1 MLTIYLSL
9 LVKGLVLISSLILIT
24 FILKQSTRRPINR
37 AMASYLCTLV
47 FWQVFSL
54 MVSISSFLDLPQQA
68 IYWYRLQVAGST
80 GYFIMFF
87 ALVTTFRNAT
97 DRYRLRTL
105 GYYIILFFAAASLL
119 FGQVFMTELSRH
131 STGLLVPS
139 FGPLIFLPGLVS
151 FLYLGFSFHDLW
163 RDYKKS
169 RHTIARNRLSFLL
182 LCAFLVLIGALSNLN
197 PLLQGY
203 PIDSLFI
210 LLHVLL
216 LSYAIFRHQLLEIQ
230 VIFRVGLVHSL
241 LVVFISALVLLAVTV
256 IKMGMFNLTGYAVII
271 TSILVLG
278 LTFFSFRTL
287 REELQKYIDRIFLP
301 EKTRLYSALEEMMEN
316 GSSIT
321 SLESTLDKIYLLC
334 KENFQVDSIY
344 LLVKN
349 ISGEDYSLWETQR
362 QQKSGE
368 NFRVSPDSPLVHWF
382 EKKASPQLFSEL
394 LVMPE
399 FKGMWKS
406 EIAQFMRNQIEA
418 VFPLSVKGEIIGIL
432 CTGPRLNGR
441 PFTRHYLQTIQI
453 FVQQAAVLIKNAFL
467 YEQTRL
473 LSITDPL
480 TGTYNRRM
488 LQDSFLY
495 ERKKGNNSTGLILMD
510 IYNFKY
516 FNERYGHQAGD
527 KVLQDVAS
535 LLKESIRSKD
545 LVIRYGGD
553 EFAVF
558 LPEADLSEA
567 RLVAERIHNNL
578 AKRNKNKCFA
588 VEEEVILKQGVYS
601 AQTDNLDEIISE
613 ADKRLFEDQKK
624 VDRKQLLNVL
634 ENNVREKKSFS
645 EQTVLALA
653 KAVEVRD
660 PYARG
665 HSERVKDY
673 SLKIGKEMG
682 LYGPQL
688 DKLSHAALLHD
699 IGKIGIPAE
708 ILGKKKPLT
717 EEEMRLIKLHPVLS
731 AEILREVEMFKDIA
745 DLVLYHHERYDG
757 RVSSFPMGY
766 PHGLK
771 GEEIPLLSRII
782 AIADAFDAMTSSR
795 PYRQPLSLSSVESI
809 IKQEAGKQFDAQVAA
824 TLLSLIK
831 RKDINI
837 PKENYLYAGGLKS

>member
-1 MLTIYLSL
+1 MQIMFISL
-9 LVKGLVLISSLILIT
+9 LVKGLVLISSLILMT
-24 FILKQSTRRPINR
+24 LILKQSTRRPINR
-37 AMASYLCTLV
+37 AMALYLCTLV
-47 FWQVFSL
+47 FWQVCSL

-87 ALVTTFRNAT
+87 ALVTTFRNAA
-97 DRYRLRTL
+97 DRYRLRTVGHYL
-105 GYYIILFFAAASLL
+105 ILFFAAASLL
-119 FGQVFMTELSRH
+119 FGQVFMSEVSKH
-131 STGLLVPS
+131 SSGLLVPA

-151 FLYLGFSFHDLW
+151 FTFLGFSFYDLC
-163 RDYKKS
+163 RDYQSS

-182 LCAFLVLIGALSNLN
+182 LCAFLVLVGALSNLN

-203 PIDSLFI
+203 PVDSLFI
-210 LLHVLL
+210 LLHAML

-256 IKMGMFNLTGYAVII
+256 IKMGMFNLTGYGVIL
-271 TSILVLG
+271 TSMLVLVF
-278 LTFFSFRTL
+278 TFSSFRTL

-301 EKTRLYSALEEMMEN
+301 EKTRLYSALEEMTED
-316 GSSIT
+316 GGSIT

-334 KENFQVDSIY
+334 KKTFQVSSIY

-349 ISGEDYSLWETQR
+349 ISGDDYCLWETQ
-362 QQKSGE
+362 QQENSVE
-368 NFRVSPDSPLVHWF
+368 NFSVNPDSPLVHWF

-399 FKGMWKS
+399 FKGMWQS
-406 EIAQFMRNQIEA
+406 EIAQFMNKQIEA
-418 VFPLSVKGEIIGIL
+418 VFPLSVKGEIIGML

-441 PFTRHYLQTIQI
+441 PFTRHYLQTVQI
-453 FVQQAAVLIKNAFL
+453 FVQQAAVLIKNSFL

-488 LQDSFLY
+488 LKDSFIY
-495 ERKKGNNSTGLILMD
+495 ERKKGNNSIGLILMD

-527 KVLQDVAS
+527 KVLQDVAA

-553 EFAVF
+553 EFAIF
-558 LPEADLSEA
+558 LPEADLKEA
-567 RLVAERIHNNL
+567 GLVAERIQNNL
-578 AKRNKNKCFA
+578 AKWNKNHFF
-588 VEEEVILKQGVYS
+588 VVDEELILKQGIYS

-613 ADKRLFEDQKK
+613 ADKRLFEDQKN
-624 VDRKQLLNVL
+624 VDRKQLLNII
-634 ENNVREKKSFS
+634 ENNIRDKKSFS
-645 EQTVLALA
+645 NQTVLALA

-660 PYARG
+660 PFSRG

-688 DKLSHAALLHD
+688 DKLSHAAFLHD

-708 ILGKKKPLT
+708 ILRKKDPLT
-717 EEEMRLIKLHPVLS
+717 EEEIRLIKLHPVLS

-757 RVSSFPMGY
+757 RVSSSPMGY

-782 AIADAFDAMTSSR
+782 AVADAFDAMTSYR

-809 IKQEAGKQFDAQVAA
+809 MKQESGKQFDAQVVAS
-824 TLLSLIK
+824 LLSLIK

-837 PKENYLYAGGLKS
+837 PQ